1 MSDRSHIDAVWQ
13 RFIRGV
19 FRAARKEDI
28 GRTVLKLAWTAGP
41 VTFLALQ
48 GGYVIGY
55 GELAPQRLWLY
66 FGGYTVIAGLV
77 AVIARLVYT
86 ATRGEQLDEGRA
98 ALTALMTTL
107 PDLILHGRNENLA
120 YFDEENRR
128 VLAAWELLD
137 DPDASPTAVETA
149 LFMLTGSRNLS
160 ESAARIEAFR
170 RRGLAVLIGDEQER
184 VRGELSIALEQLVAS
199 SPQLASLI
207 ENRFD
212 GKAPRMSH
220 GRARV
225 SGFIERILAAGERED
240 FTLMT
245 LKDAEESFVLV
256 LELLAGRQFPYVKP
270 EYIGGKSF
278 TDASRALDRARTA
291 YRSAVYARNSRL
303 RILMELL
310 AQSDAVHHV
319 APTMAHLT
327 DPAENSRNVHLAL
340 SQEIERLSSRRIRPE
355 PAPVIRARTYRLRKA
370 MDLYRQFYRQNMT
383 ATRRYEEL
391 AAAEQRYRDV
401 HERKGKHFTPRLLGS
416 KDRGYGIR
424 IRKLSLEL
432 SEEERLDLAREIQ
445 AALPDPID
453 DRPEIKEAAFTVV
466 AAVSRRLN
474 LNRWDMQFAI
484 ETNNSSY
491 LACLDPS
498 LTAHTRAG
506 WIVSI
511 ATDVRWDP
519 VQALRRLTSM
529 LVSYHEMDIDED
541 SIEHL
546 ASEFGVRAE
555 ELYVLHTEQ
564 EPMRVER
571 AKSFVRL
578 DVAPPDPQ
586 WEKALRKATAGGRR

>member
-1 MSDRSHIDAVWQ
+1 MSDSSQIDFAWQ

-19 FRAARKEDI
+19 SRAARKEAL

-48 GGYVIGY
+48 GGYMIGY
-55 GELAPQRLWLY
+55 GELAPQRLWFY
-66 FGGYTVIAGLV
+66 FGAYTVITGIV
-77 AVIARLVYT
+77 AVVMRLAYN
-86 ATRGEQLDEGRA
+86 ATRGEKLEEGRS
-98 ALTALMTTL
+98 ALTELMTTL
-107 PDLILHGRNENLA
+107 PDLILKGRDENLA
-120 YFDEENRR
+120 YFDQDNRR

-137 DPDASPTAVETA
+137 DPDADPTAVETA
-149 LFMLTGSRNLS
+149 LFMLTGSRALS
-160 ESAARIEAFR
+160 EAAARIEVFR
-170 RRGLAVLIGDEQER
+170 RRGLTVLIGDEQER
-184 VRGELSIALEQLVAS
+184 VRNKLAKALDDLAAW

-212 GKAPRMSH
+212 GKAPRMSR
-220 GRARV
+220 GRART

-245 LKDAEESFVLV
+245 LKDAEEAFVLV
-256 LELLAGRQFPYVKP
+256 LELLAGRQFRYVKP
-270 EYIGGKSF
+270 EYVGGRPF
-278 TDASRALDRARTA
+278 TEASRALDRARTA

-310 AQSDAVHHV
+310 AQSEAVLQV

-327 DPAENSRNVHLAL
+327 DPAENARNVYSAL
-340 SQEIERLSSRRIRPE
+340 NQEIERLSSRRIRPE
-355 PAPVIRARTYRLRKA
+355 PAATVRARTYRLRKA
-370 MDLYRQFYRQNMT
+370 VELYRQFHRQNLT

-391 AAAEQRYRDV
+391 AAAEQRYHEV
-401 HERKGKHFTPRLLGS
+401 HERKGKHFTPRLLGA
-416 KDRGYGIR
+416 KDKGYGIR
-424 IRKLSLEL
+424 IRKVVLEL
-432 SEEERLDLAREIQ
+432 SEEERLDLAREIR
-445 AALPDPID
+445 AALPQSID
-453 DRPEIKEAAFTVV
+453 DRPEIKEAAFTVI

-474 LNRWDMQFAI
+474 LNRWDLQFAL
-484 ETNNSSY
+484 ETNNASY

-511 ATDVRWDP
+511 ATDVKWDP
-519 VQALRRLTSM
+519 VQALRRLASM
-529 LVSYHEMDIDED
+529 LVSYHEMNIDED

-546 ASEFGVRAE
+546 AAEFGVRSD

-578 DVAPPDPQ
+578 DVAPPDAQ
-586 WEKALRKATAGGRR
+586 WDRALRKAAATARR